1 MTTEIPTKAST
12 IVFVTLDQIIQ
23 RLRYFY
29 LDKDRNF
36 RKYELTDCLNGEL
49 ERMETNLQ
57 IFLEQ
62 DAVFL
67 NETDC
72 KLTVCEARHQYLR
85 KNFSKV
91 VIEFHIL
98 SECYQLRSGTNEIT
112 LSTELEKA
120 PYPCYSAWF
129 FPGKVLAVESI
140 MTKTIQENRALLRAG
155 TGEQIG
161 NTERFLFYH
170 EKNKIPE
177 KFFSTS
183 ILFSESQSSE

>member
-1 MTTEIPTKAST
+1 VTTEIPAKAST
-12 IVFVTLDQIIQ
+12 IVFVTLNQIIQ

-49 ERMETNLQ
+49 ERMEANLQ

-85 KNFSKV
+85 GNFSKV
-91 VIEFHIL
+91 VIEFHIR
-98 SECYQLRSGTNEIT
+98 SEYYQLRSGTNEIT

-129 FPGKVLAVESI
+129 FPGRILTAESI
-140 MTKTIQENRALLRAG
+140 MIKAIKENRALLRAG

-161 NTERFLFYH
+161 NTERFLFRH
-170 EKNKIPE
+170 EKNMIPE
-177 KFFSTS
+177 NLFASS
-183 ILFSESQSSE
+183 ILFSESWLSE

>member
-1 MTTEIPTKAST
+1 MTTEIPAKAST
-12 IVFVTLDQIIQ
+12 IVFVTLNQIIQ

-29 LDKDRNF
+29 LDKGRNF

-62 DAVFL
+62 DAVCL

-85 KNFSKV
+85 ENFSKV
-91 VIEFHIL
+91 VIEFHIR
-98 SECYQLRSGTNEIT
+98 SEYYQLRSGTNEIT
-112 LSTELEKA
+112 LTSELEKA

-129 FPGKVLAVESI
+129 FPGKVLTAESI
-140 MTKTIQENRALLRAG
+140 MAKTIKGNRVLLRAG

-161 NTERFLFYH
+161 NTERFLFHY
-170 EKNKIPE
+170 ERTKMPE
-177 KFFSTS
+177 NLFAKS
-183 ILFSESQSSE
+183 ILFSEPRLPA